1 VSTTVAVGRHDNGP
15 PPALNKLRSGS
26 VMVTPRAAH
35 AIVDG
40 IEALD
45 DEEIEQRA
53 AEVAAAAAAT
63 AAALAAAAPSKPTA
77 AADNGTSASSSS
89 AIQPLEVEVVRL
101 EQIGVD
107 TLQSQ
112 SVSVPS
118 SPTAGDDEDDPT
130 KKKQNGRTPP
140 RPYAGRSTNTVYFSH
155 GFAPSGINTLRGRQA
170 AAAAAGGSSR
180 PAVAAST
187 FEPIADD
194 DAADVDAAPSVVE
207 TEADAAR
214 PSAPTR
220 AVPPLIDLAAA
231 SSAAASS
238 STSPSSRP
246 LSLDTSTPVA
256 LADEDAA
263 VAQYQQQQ
271 LFSTPSKG
279 GDSFKNPLQSPVA
292 PRSQLTAAEMEPKNP
307 LQSPAVGQRR
317 SALGTVPAATFF
329 ELTPIINGS
338 DGSTTNGQQHHSAV
352 PLPPLHSLNDADLL
366 KNPLQSPAPLRR
378 CSVHP
383 ADVVVDAL
391 PPPAL

>member
-1 VSTTVAVGRHDNGP
+1 V
-15 PPALNKLRSGS
+15 LNKLRSGS
-26 VMVTPRAAH
+26 VMITPRAAH

-63 AAALAAAAPSKPTA
+63 AAALAATTAPTKPIA
-77 AADNGTSASSSS
+77 AADSGTCASSPS

-112 SVSVPS
+112 PALSVPS
-118 SPTAGDDEDDPT
+118 SPTAGGDGEDDPT
-130 KKKQNGRTPP
+130 MKKNGRTPP

-170 AAAAAGGSSR
+170 AAAASTGAAGSSR

-194 DAADVDAAPSVVE
+194 DIAD
-207 TEADAAR
+207 ADAASSATEATTATDR
-214 PSAPTR
+214 ASSAPTR
-220 AVPPLIDLAAA
+220 AVPPLVDLAAA
-231 SSAAASS
+231 AVASSSAASASS